1 MLTTLKVAITRPQQ
15 QGLQLQQALDKVGI
29 SSMCQPLFSYRLNTD
44 KNKIMGQVESLQPT
58 IVIFIST
65 AAVEFA
71 NEALPLKEWL
81 DENQQIIAVGEKT
94 LQALA
99 TLDIQATCPEI
110 HNSEG
115 MLALPQLSSSLLM
128 RTTKNILIVRG
139 ESGREFLAE
148 QLSLRGAQVEYLE
161 SYQREW
167 LTLSHEQTALWH
179 PKNINTI
186 VITSNDLL
194 QRVVDLIDITDNY
207 WQNTCLWLV
216 VSERIAQSAQKMGLK
231 NVVNSCGANNQS
243 IITTLLN
250 MES

>member
-1 MLTTLKVAITRPQQ
+1 MSKALKVAITRPQK
-15 QGLQLQQALDKVGI
+15 QGLQLQQALNEVGI
-29 SSMCQPLFSYRLNTD
+29 SSICQPLFSYHLNTD
-44 KNKIMGQVESLQPT
+44 KNKIISQIERLKPA

-71 NEALPLKEWL
+71 NEALPLKQWL
-81 DENQQIIAVGEKT
+81 NEKQQIIAVGEKT
-94 LQALA
+94 LQTLA
-99 TLDIQATCPEI
+99 ILEIRATCPEV

-115 MLALPQLSSSLLM
+115 MLALPQLDINQL
-128 RTTKNILIVRG
+128 KNSPKSILIVRG
-139 ESGREFLAE
+139 DSGREFLAE
-148 QLSLRGAQVEYLE
+148 QLNLRGAKVEYLE

-167 LTLSHEQTALWH
+167 LTLSHEQSTFWH

-194 QRVVDLIDITDNY
+194 KRVVDLIDITDNY

-216 VSERIAQSAQKMGLK
+216 VSERIAQSALKMGLK
-231 NVVNSCGANNQS
+231 NVVNSNGANNQL